1 MRQGPLEVVWGWYI
15 SGAAHVLLLLFVVLG
30 GVFSRSPEEP
40 MSVADVQILSEA
52 EFAALTLPNPAPP
65 VPDAPAA
72 TPPPEPEAAPEAP
85 ARDTPLPQITEAA
98 PPEAEIP
105 DPSPD
110 VTLPQPIP
118 DAEVDDTAPVVN
130 TPDPLPD
137 GPRFDAPP
145 ARADRVA
152 PTPAPAPPDTARIAP
167 DATPDIA
174 PAPDAPPA
182 ERVEDTQETAPE
194 QAAPELATEAEEAT
208 ESLALATSPRPRAR
222 PNRPVAEVTD
232 DPTPTPAAQTD
243 TALSTDDAVAA
254 ALADT
259 SPATGGDP
267 GPPLTGGEL
276 DNLRVSVG
284 GCWNTGSLSTEAKNT
299 IVTIFVAMNED
310 GTPDVNSLRMIGFS
324 NGSEAA
330 ANNMFSAA
338 RRAIIRCGARG
349 FPLPLEK
356 YAQWREI
363 EMTFN
368 LDGVSF

>member
-1 MRQGPLEVVWGWYI
+1 MLGQDLLDVVWGWYI
-15 SGAAHVLLLLFVVLG
+15 SGAAHVLLFLVVVLG
-30 GVFSRSPEEP
+30 GVFSRSPDEP

-52 EFAALTLPNPAPP
+52 QFAALIARNPAPP
-65 VPDAPAA
+65 VPETPTAAPA
-72 TPPPEPEAAPEAP
+72 PEPEPAPEP
-85 ARDTPLPQITEAA
+85 PSPDTPLPQINQTE
-98 PPEAEIP
+98 PPVAETP
-105 DPSPD
+105 EPTPE
-110 VTLPQPIP
+110 VTIPQPIP
-118 DAEVDDTAPVVN
+118 EAEAQDTAPVVN
-130 TPDPLPD
+130 TPEPLPD

-145 ARADRVA
+145 ARAERVA

-174 PAPDAPPA
+174 PAPDAPPTELA
-182 ERVEDTQETAPE
+182 EETEEAAPE
-194 QAAPELATEAEEAT
+194 QAAPELATEADEAT

-222 PNRPVAEVTD
+222 PQQATPAP
-232 DPTPTPAAQTD
+232 DPEPTPAAQPQD
-243 TALSTDDAVAA
+243 APATDDAVAD

-259 SPATGGDP
+259 TAEPAGDP
-267 GPPLTGGEL
+267 GPPLTGNEL

-284 GCWNTGSLSTEAKNT
+284 GCWNTGSLSTEAQNT

-310 GTPDVNSLRMIGFS
+310 GTPDVTSLRMIGFS
-324 NGSEAA
+324 GGSEAA

-338 RRAIIRCGARG
+338 RRAIIRCGTRG

>member
-1 MRQGPLEVVWGWYI
+1 MTI
-15 SGAAHVLLLLFVVLG
+15 
-30 GVFSRSPEEP
+30 
-40 MSVADVQILSEA
+40 
-52 EFAALTLPNPAPP
+52 
-65 VPDAPAA
+65 
-72 TPPPEPEAAPEAP
+72 
-85 ARDTPLPQITEAA
+85 
-98 PPEAEIP
+98 
-105 DPSPD
+105 
-110 VTLPQPIP
+110 PQPIP
-118 DAEVDDTAPVVN
+118 EAEVDDTAPVVN
-130 TPDPLPD
+130 TPEPLPD

-174 PAPDAPPA
+174 PAPDAPPTEVA
-182 ERVEDTQETAPE
+182 EETEEAAPD
-194 QAAPELATEAEEAT
+194 QAAPELATEADEAT

-222 PNRPVAEVTD
+222 PNRPAPVD
-232 DPTPTPAAQTD
+232 TPEPATAAQTATETD
-243 TALSTDDAVAA
+243 SAPSTDDAVAA
-254 ALADT
+254 ALAEADT
-259 SPATGGDP
+259 APAGDP
-267 GPPLTGGEL
+267 GPPLTSGEL

-299 IVTIFVAMNED
+299 IVTIFVAMNEN

-338 RRAIIRCGARG
+338 RRAIIRCGTRG

>member
-1 MRQGPLEVVWGWYI
+1 MVWGWYI
-15 SGAAHVLLLLFVVLG
+15 SGAAHVLLFLAVLLG
-30 GVFSRSPEEP
+30 GLFSRSAEEP

-52 EFAALTLPNPAPP
+52 EFAALTLRNPAPP
-65 VPDAPAA
+65 VPEAPTAA
-72 TPPPEPEAAPEAP
+72 PPPEPEAAPDAP
-85 ARDTPLPQITEAA
+85 ARDTPLPQITDAE
-98 PPEAEIP
+98 PPVAETP
-105 DPSPD
+105 EPTPE
-110 VTLPQPIP
+110 VTIPQPIP
-118 DAEVDDTAPVVN
+118 EAEVDDTAPVVN
-130 TPDPLPD
+130 TPEPLPD

-167 DATPDIA
+167 DAAPDIA
-174 PAPDAPPA
+174 PAPDAPPTEVA
-182 ERVEDTQETAPE
+182 EETEEAAPD
-194 QAAPELATEAEEAT
+194 QAAPDLATEADEAT

-222 PNRPVAEVTD
+222 PNRPAPVE
-232 DPTPTPAAQTD
+232 TPEPAPAAQTVTD
-243 TALSTDDAVAA
+243 TAPSTDDAVAA
-254 ALADT
+254 ALAEADT
-259 SPATGGDP
+259 APAGDP
-267 GPPLTGGEL
+267 GPPLTSGEL

-338 RRAIIRCGARG
+338 RRAIIRCGTRG